1 MPAWGP
7 VSRRQLI
14 AVLRRLG
21 FEGPFAGAKH
31 QFMVRGDRVLTVP
44 NPHRGEIGVE
54 LLARSVPCGCCSP
67 GLNSDRAL
75 ACRG

>member
-7 VSRRQLI
+7 VTRRQLI

-21 FEGPFAGAKH
+21 FEGPFWGAKH
-31 QFMVRGDRVLTVP
+31 QFMVRSDRVLTIP

-54 LLARSVPCGCCSP
+54 LLALVLRQAGISRR
-67 GLNSDRAL
+67 DWERA
-75 ACRG
+75 